1 MFGFSF
7 VYAAWSIVLIKRL
20 LAYLYLWQKKE
31 YRVDKIMD
39 YLNLPESKK
48 FLWDRFTKSY
58 FFLFIVFISL
68 YTCFSYRLVSTSL
81 LLTLGIA
88 VILFSYIVYI
98 TDTVVSIVKTIRKSL
113 LYPVFSPKMSLIF
126 IISLGLYT
134 WILLNIMAQPVAIA
148 ALYQLIVVLTIP
160 FVIFMVSLLIKPLEI
175 YKKNQTLARAKHR
188 RSQLKNLK
196 VIAISGSYGKTTTK
210 DILYQLLAT
219 KYKVTKTQK
228 NHNTTISLARQMI
241 QIKDD
246 TEIFIAEVGA
256 YLKGDGSDA
265 CAFLQPTSSIIT
277 GLNNQHFSLFGSEQN
292 IIEAESESL
301 AFLPQDGPAY
311 INFDSELCHKIEIPK
326 KIKLTKYGLNGG
338 KLDVKASNTT
348 VKDKITAFDLNIG
361 GKSHPVQTNLISD
374 GNIQNLTGALALCLD
389 LGIKM
394 QDIQDTLLNFDQT
407 PSTLEVIEKP
417 WGNLINDS
425 YNSNIDG
432 VTNAISL
439 LNQKKGKKILVLDDI
454 LELGSQAAET
464 HKNLGSAIAKL
475 DLDAVIL
482 MGRNY
487 SVDIKK
493 ILVADKPVLACFIY
507 DDQKSEV
514 ENYIGNITKET
525 DVNILL
531 EGYRSRLFLDKM

>member
-7 VYAAWSIVLIKRL
+7 VYAAWSIVLVKRL

-39 YLNLPESKK
+39 YLNLPESKR
-48 FLWDRFTKSY
+48 FLWDRFTKLY
-58 FFLFIVFISL
+58 FFLFVAFTTL
-68 YTCFSYRLVSTSL
+68 YACFSYQLVSAPL
-81 LLTLGIA
+81 LLTLGIV
-88 VILFSYIVYI
+88 VILSSYVVYTVDAIVSVI
-98 TDTVVSIVKTIRKSL
+98 KTIRRSL
-113 LYPVFSPKMSLIF
+113 LHPVFSAKMLLIF
-126 IISLGLYT
+126 IICSGLYT
-134 WILLNIMAQPVAIA
+134 LILLNIMTQPVAIA
-148 ALYQLIVVLTIP
+148 ALYQLIVLLTIP
-160 FVIFMVSLLIKPLEI
+160 LVIFMVSLLIKPIEI
-175 YKKNQTLARAKHR
+175 YKKNQTLAQAKDR
-188 RSQLKNLK
+188 RSKLKNLK

-210 DILYQLLAT
+210 DILYQMLAT

-228 NHNTTISLARQMI
+228 NQNTTISLARQMI
-241 QIKDD
+241 QIKDG

-265 CAFLQPTSSIIT
+265 CTFLQPTSSIIT

-301 AFLPQDGPAY
+301 AFLPQDGLAY

-326 KIKLTKYGLNGG
+326 SIKLTKYGLNGG

-348 VKDKITAFDLNIG
+348 VKNKNTTFDLIIG
-361 GKSHPVQTNLISD
+361 SKSHCVQTNLISD

-407 PSTLEVIEKP
+407 PSTLEVIEKL

-439 LNQKKGKKILVLDDI
+439 LNQKKGKKVLVLDDI
-454 LELGSQAAET
+454 LELGSQATET
-464 HKNLGSAIAKL
+464 HKKLGNIIAKL

-487 SVDIKK
+487 AVDIQK
-493 ILVADKPVLACFIY
+493 ILNAEKNTMKCFIY
-507 DDQKSEV
+507 DNQIS
-514 ENYIGNITKET
+514 ET
-525 DVNILL
+525 DKYLEGVIIQTGVSVLL
-531 EGYRSRLFLDKM
+531 EGYRSRIFLDKI